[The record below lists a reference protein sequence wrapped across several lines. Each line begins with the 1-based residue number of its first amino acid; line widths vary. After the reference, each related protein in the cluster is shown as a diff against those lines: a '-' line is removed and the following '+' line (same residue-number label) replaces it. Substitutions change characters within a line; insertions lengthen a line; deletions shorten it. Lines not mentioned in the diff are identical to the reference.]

1 MINELKSANSVKIGK
16 IFADTRIQKSFT
28 IEDISQSLVMNIE
41 YIKSIESGC
50 YSVFPSEAF
59 ARAYFLKYKNFLS
72 LNCEFPS
79 LYTETEK
86 RKIVQSNKNL
96 QFNFFSTLFYRN
108 LVAVLI
114 SMGLIMAG
122 FKIVNTNTNSKI
134 KIEDN
139 PIKKITEE
147 KILVVQNNI
156 NKEGDQSIFFP
167 IKNIYSDNKET
178 PVINIKNS
186 LNLNF
191 LENCWVEISSNK
203 KLIVYQLFMSGESYS
218 INIEK
223 PFKII
228 VGNATGIQGTY
239 NGNKIDFISN
249 ANRLSVNTIS
259 FNDE

>member
-1 MINELKSANSVKIGK
+1 
-16 IFADTRIQKSFT
+16 
-28 IEDISQSLVMNIE
+28 
-41 YIKSIESGC
+41 
-50 YSVFPSEAF
+50 
-59 ARAYFLKYKNFLS
+59 
-72 LNCEFPS
+72 
-79 LYTETEK
+79 
-86 RKIVQSNKNL
+86 
-96 QFNFFSTLFYRN
+96 
-108 LVAVLI
+108 
-114 SMGLIMAG
+114 
-122 FKIVNTNTNSKI
+122 
-134 KIEDN
+134 
-139 PIKKITEE
+139 
-147 KILVVQNNI
+147 
-156 NKEGDQSIFFP
+156 
-167 IKNIYSDNKET
+167 
-178 PVINIKNS
+178 